1 MNEMIKEMY
10 QFLDSI
16 ELMNCDI
23 EYVDNEIGKIYN
35 KYINK

>member
-1 MNEMIKEMY
+1 MY

-23 EYVDNEIGKIYN
+23 EYVDEEIGKFYN
-35 KYINK
+35 KYTNKD